1 MQLLILKYYICG
13 YCRLT
18 FVHVTMA
25 YEPIDSLTVCSHFLF
40 SYEPFSIF
48 PLSYPFTSLTQHL
61 WLKEQPKDTE
71 KIGLQQVV
79 RLW

>member
-1 MQLLILKYYICG
+1 MDYFFMKLFILKYYICG

-25 YEPIDSLTVCSHFLF
+25 YEPIDSLMVCSHFLF

-48 PLSYPFTSLTQHL
+48 PVISFHFT
-61 WLKEQPKDTE
+61 DTALAA
-71 KIGLQQVV
+71 KGTT
-79 RLW
+79 